1 MYDSSLTLVAHNL
14 VSLAEEAAMLQV
26 HDLTLQ
32 FIFHH
37 VNQAQ
42 LIAQVLVNTCK
53 QGILWFRNILHIEKY
68 MAILYIRG

>member
-42 LIAQVLVNTCK
+42 LIAQVLVNTRLVRVEEYNPYRK
-53 QGILWFRNILHIEKY
+53 GYGYN
-68 MAILYIRG
+68 